1 MFEGELAE
9 LHFLP
14 EDGSPVFYSDHR
26 PNNNSFGEQ
35 LILKR
40 FHIWLCT
47 RRKERR
53 RVSHTQTKA
62 EDIYHIFSPNQF
74 SLWYKITG
82 VLTVKTHFNATEA
95 EDNKVVSSVQ
105 IFCTGMRMPVYQ
117 RKFWL
122 NTKQSEQLKP
132 RRSSSPA
139 C

>member
-62 EDIYHIFSPNQF
+62 EDISHLLSKP
-74 SLWYKITG
+74 
-82 VLTVKTHFNATEA
+82 VLF
-95 EDNKVVSSVQ
+95 VVQDHGCVNGKNS
-105 IFCTGMRMPVYQ
+105 F
-117 RKFWL
+117 
-122 NTKQSEQLKP
+122 
-132 RRSSSPA
+132 
-139 C
+139 